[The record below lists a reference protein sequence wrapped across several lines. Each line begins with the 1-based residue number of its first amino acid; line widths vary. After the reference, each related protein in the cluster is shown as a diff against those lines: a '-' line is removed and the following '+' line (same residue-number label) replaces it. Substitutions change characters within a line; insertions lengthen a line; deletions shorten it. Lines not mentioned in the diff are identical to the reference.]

1 MILSWLFYDAIMTA
15 QSSFVCSTCPLT
27 KLYIHHCDVTSWVF
41 SLHLIFQNGISS
53 VLTLCLIT
61 PIKRVDFFVM
71 QFVSN
76 KHDWECSIRCRLCLM
91 QGFNSVCNYSFSRHF
106 SHSHIF
112 SRIWKKLVKL
122 GKHRGNRTSSHFGQ
136 AGVWYRC
143 YRKRHFSF
151 IC

>member
-1 MILSWLFYDAIMTA
+1 MTA
-15 QSSFVCSTCPLT
+15 QSSFECSTCTLT
-27 KLYIHHCDVTSWVF
+27 KLHIRHCAVTSWVF

-76 KHDWECSIRCRLCLM
+76 KHDWECSICCRLCLM
-91 QGFNSVCNYSFSRHF
+91 QGFNSVCNYSFGRHF

-112 SRIWKKLVKL
+112 SRIWKKLVNWENIGATGLPPTL
-122 GKHRGNRTSSHFGQ
+122 GKQEFDTDVTGKDIFLLSAKNRRSH
-136 AGVWYRC
+136 
-143 YRKRHFSF
+143 
-151 IC
+151 

>member
-1 MILSWLFYDAIMTA
+1 MTA
-15 QSSFVCSTCPLT
+15 QSSFVCSTCTLT

-91 QGFNSVCNYSFSRHF
+91 QGFNSVCNYSFGSTF
-106 SHSHIF
+106 PIHISF
-112 SRIWKKLVKL
+112 PGSGKSWKL
-122 GKHRGNRTSSHFGQ
+122 GKHRGNRTFSHFGQ
-136 AGVWYRC
+136 ARVWYRC